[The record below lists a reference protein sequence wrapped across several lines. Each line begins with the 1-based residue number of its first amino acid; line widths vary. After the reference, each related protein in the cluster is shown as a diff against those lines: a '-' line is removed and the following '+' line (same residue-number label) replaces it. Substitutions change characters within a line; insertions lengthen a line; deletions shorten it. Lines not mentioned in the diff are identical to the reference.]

1 LRAFFGAAVSLKLDS
16 SIIVEMEGGGIAF
29 NPFAFDSKFFK
40 KGKNRAIIIGR
51 DVKVIGRHGV
61 FHGHSSYRSASQLFG
76 LPQLPATPQLV
87 RKKEEIITKKM
98 EIPWLLA
105 APRHPN

>member
-1 LRAFFGAAVSLKLDS
+1 
-16 SIIVEMEGGGIAF
+16 MEGGGIAF

-76 LPQLPATPQLV
+76 LPQLPTTPQLV
-87 RKKEEIITKKM
+87 RKKEEIITK
-98 EIPWLLA
+98 ENGNSLA
-105 APRHPN
+105 PCCPRHPN